1 MRSPAGNDAIGET
14 TSAFYLCYRRA
25 PPTHKFPRIA
35 KESHFTALPVAGP
48 ITLRS
53 RPRGTAPRQ

>member
-1 MRSPAGNDAIGET
+1 MSSPASNDAIGET
-14 TSAFYLCYRRA
+14 TSAFYLCYRQV
-25 PPTHKFPRIA
+25 PPTHEFPRMA
-35 KESHFTALPVAGP
+35 KDSHSTPLPVAGP